1 MSSSEFDLGSLLDG
15 MHQGIEQRLT
25 IARAVLKHPVMKG
38 DASEAV
44 WLEFLRL
51 YLPHRYQVTR
61 AIVVDSTGAF
71 SQSNDIVIHDR
82 QYTPFIFHHEGQ
94 SILPAESVY
103 AVFEAKQELT
113 ADYVAYAADKAGS
126 VRGLLRTSLDIAH
139 ADGTASA
146 REPKAILA
154 GILTLEASWSP
165 PLGNTLMTHLG
176 DCKGERQ
183 LDLGCVAATGTFMR
197 RGDETYETSTNQMP
211 TTAFL
216 FELIARL
223 QALGTV
229 TAIDM
234 RAYAK
239 WLK

>member
-1 MSSSEFDLGSLLDG
+1 
-15 MHQGIEQRLT
+15 MHQGIEQRLA

-44 WLEFLRL
+44 WLQFLRL

-61 AIVVDSTGAF
+61 AVVVDSMGSF

-94 SILPAESVY
+94 SFLPAESVY

-113 ADYVAYAADKAGS
+113 ARHVEYASDKAAS
-126 VRGLLRTSLDIAH
+126 VRDLHRTSLDIAH
-139 ADGTASA
+139 ADGVATARA
-146 REPKAILA
+146 PKPILA
-154 GILTLEASWSP
+154 GILTLETSWTP
-165 PLGNTLMTHLG
+165 PLGESLVSRLKDYEGVH
-176 DCKGERQ
+176 Q
-183 LDLGCVAATGTFMR
+183 LDLGCVA
-197 RGDETYETSTNQMP
+197 TSGIFAKREDGAYDISTPQMP

-223 QALGTV
+223 QSLGTV

-234 RAYAK
+234 RAYAR